1 MKKIVIIS
9 AIIVVTIGVLFFVL
23 VPSNNSQNQSDKTT
37 QASQINQ
44 EIVSGNAYLL
54 DVRTPQE
61 FNSGHSSKAVN
72 FDSMRIDQGEMPNI
86 PKDAK
91 VIETINGVVR
101 DLDVFTN
108 QLVDLHKLHEGKTG
122 IINDPDELALCI
134 SIFNQY
140 SGFSDR
146 FRSVIFPVVITIT
159 EAYSESQELAKPSEA
174 SDISVITDVE
184 IISETKKVQ

>member
-23 VPSNNSQNQSDKTT
+23 VPSNNSQNQSDQTT

-91 VIETINGVVR
+91 VYLYCRSGNRATQVKQAMEANGYNSVVN
-101 DLDVFTN
+101 LGG
-108 QLVDLHKLHEGKTG
+108 L
-122 IINDPDELALCI
+122 
-134 SIFNQY
+134 
-140 SGFSDR
+140 
-146 FRSVIFPVVITIT
+146 
-159 EAYSESQELAKPSEA
+159 SQMQSLGLL
-174 SDISVITDVE
+174 
-184 IISETKKVQ
+184 

>member
-61 FNSGHSSKAVN
+61 FNSGHSAKAVN

-91 VIETINGVVR
+91 VYLYCRSGNRATQVKQAMEANGYNSVVN
-101 DLDVFTN
+101 LGG
-108 QLVDLHKLHEGKTG
+108 L
-122 IINDPDELALCI
+122 
-134 SIFNQY
+134 
-140 SGFSDR
+140 
-146 FRSVIFPVVITIT
+146 
-159 EAYSESQELAKPSEA
+159 SQMQSLGLL
-174 SDISVITDVE
+174 
-184 IISETKKVQ
+184 